1 MVDNPLNHKIE
12 FIKGVGPNKAAAL
25 KKELGI
31 SQLKDMLDFFPFRYE
46 DRSQILKI
54 TDIDD
59 NTNAG
64 LYMIQVISKKKAG
77 RYRGKSLKVSVKD
90 STGYAELVWMKG
102 IEWVEDKMVAGKRY
116 IIYGKPKIIKEKVS
130 FFHPEFG
137 DKSTMPMGLRPVY
150 PSSENLKRRFINNR
164 FFNRI
169 IEEIIGKTK
178 QHIKENLSGELI
190 QNLSLISK
198 SDAVI
203 NMHLPKSF
211 AHIKE
216 AIRRL
221 KFEELFFLQ
230 LQILQLKNS
239 RLTSFPGY
247 VFKKN
252 ILINKFYKEHLPFEL
267 TGAQKKVLRECYEN
281 MSKGKQM
288 NRLVQGDVGS
298 GKPIVAFLCMLAA
311 IDHDCQ
317 IAFMAPTEVLAEQ
330 HFNSIRANA
339 EKINIKVNIL
349 TGSTKQKNRKEIL
362 KNLLNGTVDIL
373 IGTHALIE
381 DSVVFKRLGLVIID
395 EQHKFGV
402 AQRAKLWRK
411 KSEFYPHVLVMTATP
426 IPRTL
431 ALTLYGDLDVSVID
445 ELPSGRKKIITSH
458 RFDNSRL
465 KVFGFI
471 KDKIS
476 LGEQVYV
483 VYPLIE
489 ESEKK
494 DYKDLMDGYESLKRY
509 FPNTQIGILHGR
521 MKPENKDY
529 EMKRFAEG
537 KSKILVSTT
546 VIEVGVDVPNAS
558 VIVIESAER
567 FGLSQLHQLR
577 GRVGRGK
584 AQSYCI
590 LMTKYTI
597 SSESKERMSA
607 MVETND
613 GFRIANTDLK
623 MRGPGNMMGT
633 KQSGLL
639 ELRFTNLAEDQDMVL
654 KSRELAIN
662 TIKKDP
668 NLESKENLIM
678 KSHLKKNIKQN
689 INWSRIS

>member
-298 GKPIVAFLCMLAA
+298 GKTIVAFLCMLAA

-339 EKINIKVNIL
+339 EKININVNIL

-411 KSEFYPHVLVMTATP
+411 KSEFYPHILVMTATP

-521 MKPENKDY
+521 MKPESKDY

-613 GFRIANTDLK
+613 GFKIANTDLK

-678 KSHLKKNIKQN
+678 KSHLKENIKQN

>member
-64 LYMIQVISKKKAG
+64 LYMIQVISKKKVG

-298 GKPIVAFLCMLAA
+298 GKTIVAFLCMLAA

-339 EKINIKVNIL
+339 EKININVNIL

-381 DSVVFKRLGLVIID
+381 DSVVFKRLGLVIVD

-521 MKPENKDY
+521 MKPESKDY

-613 GFRIANTDLK
+613 GFKIANTDLK

-662 TIKKDP
+662 TIKEDP

>member
-178 QHIKENLSGELI
+178 QYIKENLSGELI

-298 GKPIVAFLCMLAA
+298 GKTIVAFLCMLAA

-339 EKINIKVNIL
+339 EKININVNIL

-411 KSEFYPHVLVMTATP
+411 KSEFYPHILVMTATP

-445 ELPSGRKKIITSH
+445 ELPYGRKKIITSH

-521 MKPENKDY
+521 MKPESKDY

-613 GFRIANTDLK
+613 GFKIANTDLK

>member
-298 GKPIVAFLCMLAA
+298 GKTIVAFLCMLAA

-339 EKINIKVNIL
+339 EKININVNVL

-509 FPNTQIGILHGR
+509 FPNTQIGVLHGR

-577 GRVGRGK
+577 GRVGRVK

-613 GFRIANTDLK
+613 GFKIANTDLK

-662 TIKKDP
+662 TIKEDP

-678 KSHLKKNIKQN
+678 KSHLKENIKQN

>member
-298 GKPIVAFLCMLAA
+298 GKTIVAFLCMLAA

-339 EKINIKVNIL
+339 EKININVNIL

-509 FPNTQIGILHGR
+509 FPNTQIGVLHGR

-529 EMKRFAEG
+529 EMKRFVEG

-613 GFRIANTDLK
+613 GFKIANTDLK

-639 ELRFTNLAEDQDMVL
+639 ELRFTNLAEDQDIVL

-662 TIKKDP
+662 TIKEDP

-678 KSHLKKNIKQN
+678 KSHLKENIKQN

>member
-164 FFNRI
+164 FFNKI

-178 QHIKENLSGELI
+178 QYIKENLSGELI

-298 GKPIVAFLCMLAA
+298 GKTIVAFLCMLAA

-330 HFNSIRANA
+330 HFNSIKANA
-339 EKINIKVNIL
+339 EKININVNIL

-471 KDKIS
+471 KDKIG

-509 FPNTQIGILHGR
+509 FPNTQIGVLHGR

-558 VIVIESAER
+558 VIIIESAER

-613 GFRIANTDLK
+613 GFKIANTDLK

-678 KSHLKKNIKQN
+678 KSYLKENIKQN

>member
-169 IEEIIGKTK
+169 IEEIISKTK

-298 GKPIVAFLCMLAA
+298 GKTIVAFLCMLAA

-339 EKINIKVNIL
+339 EKININVNIL

-509 FPNTQIGILHGR
+509 FPNTQIGVLHGR

-613 GFRIANTDLK
+613 GFKIANTDLK

-639 ELRFTNLAEDQDMVL
+639 ELRFTNLAEDQDIVL

-662 TIKKDP
+662 TIKEDP

-678 KSHLKKNIKQN
+678 KSHLKENIKQN

>member
-298 GKPIVAFLCMLAA
+298 GKTIVAFLCMLAA

-339 EKINIKVNIL
+339 EKININVNIL

-362 KNLLNGTVDIL
+362 KNLLSGKVDIL

-521 MKPENKDY
+521 MKPESKDY

-613 GFRIANTDLK
+613 GFKIANTDLK

-662 TIKKDP
+662 TIKEDP

-678 KSHLKKNIKQN
+678 KSHLKENIKQN

>member
-169 IEEIIGKTK
+169 IEEIINKTK

-298 GKPIVAFLCMLAA
+298 GKTIVAFLCMLAA

-339 EKINIKVNIL
+339 EKININVNVL

-509 FPNTQIGILHGR
+509 FPNTQIGVLHGR

-613 GFRIANTDLK
+613 GFKIANTDLK

-662 TIKKDP
+662 TIKEDP
-668 NLESKENLIM
+668 NLESEENLIM
-678 KSHLKKNIKQN
+678 KSHLKENIKQN

>member
-64 LYMIQVISKKKAG
+64 LYMIQVISKKKVG

-298 GKPIVAFLCMLAA
+298 GKTIVAFLCMLAA

-339 EKINIKVNIL
+339 EKININVNIL

-521 MKPENKDY
+521 MKPESKDY

-613 GFRIANTDLK
+613 GFKIANTDLK

-639 ELRFTNLAEDQDMVL
+639 ELRFTNLAEDQDIVL

-662 TIKKDP
+662 TIKEDP
-668 NLESKENLIM
+668 NLESKENIIM
-678 KSHLKKNIKQN
+678 KSHLKENIKQN

>member
-31 SQLKDMLDFFPFRYE
+31 NQLKDMLDFFPFRYE

-190 QNLSLISK
+190 QKLSLISK

-298 GKPIVAFLCMLAA
+298 GKTIVAFLCMLAA

-339 EKINIKVNIL
+339 EKININVNVL

-509 FPNTQIGILHGR
+509 FPNTQIGVLHGR

-613 GFRIANTDLK
+613 GFKIANTDLK

-639 ELRFTNLAEDQDMVL
+639 ELRFTNLAEDQDIVL

-662 TIKKDP
+662 TIKEDP

-678 KSHLKKNIKQN
+678 KSHLKENIKQN

>member
-298 GKPIVAFLCMLAA
+298 GKTIVAFLCMLAA

-339 EKINIKVNIL
+339 EKININVNIL

-509 FPNTQIGILHGR
+509 FPNTQIGVLHGR

-613 GFRIANTDLK
+613 GFKIANTDLK

-654 KSRELAIN
+654 KSRELAIK
-662 TIKKDP
+662 TIKEDP

-678 KSHLKKNIKQN
+678 KNYLKKNIKQN

>member
-64 LYMIQVISKKKAG
+64 LYMIQVISKKKVG

-298 GKPIVAFLCMLAA
+298 GKTIVAFLCMLAA

-339 EKINIKVNIL
+339 EKININVNIL

-509 FPNTQIGILHGR
+509 FPNTQIGVLHGR

-613 GFRIANTDLK
+613 GFKIANTDLK

-678 KSHLKKNIKQN
+678 KSHLKENIKQN

>member
-164 FFNRI
+164 FFNKI

-178 QHIKENLSGELI
+178 QYIKENLSGELI

-298 GKPIVAFLCMLAA
+298 GKTIVAFLCMLAA

-339 EKINIKVNIL
+339 EKININVNIL

-471 KDKIS
+471 KDKIG

-509 FPNTQIGILHGR
+509 FPNTQIGVLHGR

-613 GFRIANTDLK
+613 GFKIANTDLK

-639 ELRFTNLAEDQDMVL
+639 ELRFTNLAEDQDIVL

-662 TIKKDP
+662 TIKEDP

-678 KSHLKKNIKQN
+678 KGHLKENIKQN

>member
-164 FFNRI
+164 FFNKI

-178 QHIKENLSGELI
+178 QYIKENLSGELI

-298 GKPIVAFLCMLAA
+298 GKTIVAFLCMLAA

-339 EKINIKVNIL
+339 EKININVNIL

-471 KDKIS
+471 KDKIG

-509 FPNTQIGILHGR
+509 FPNTQIGVLHGR

-558 VIVIESAER
+558 VIIIESAER

-613 GFRIANTDLK
+613 GFKIANTDLK

-639 ELRFTNLAEDQDMVL
+639 ELRFTNLAEDQDIVL

-662 TIKKDP
+662 TIKEDP

-678 KSHLKKNIKQN
+678 KGHLKENIKQN

>member
-298 GKPIVAFLCMLAA
+298 GKTIVAFLCMLAA

-339 EKINIKVNIL
+339 EKININVNIL

-411 KSEFYPHVLVMTATP
+411 KSEFYPHVLVMPATP

-509 FPNTQIGILHGR
+509 FPNTQIGVLHGR
-521 MKPENKDY
+521 MKPESKDY

-613 GFRIANTDLK
+613 GFKIANTDLK

-639 ELRFTNLAEDQDMVL
+639 ELRFTNLAEDQDIVL

-662 TIKKDP
+662 TIKEDP

-678 KSHLKKNIKQN
+678 KSHLKENIKQN

>member
-298 GKPIVAFLCMLAA
+298 GKTIVAFLCMLAA

-339 EKINIKVNIL
+339 EKININVNIL

-445 ELPSGRKKIITSH
+445 ELPSGRKK
-458 RFDNSRL
+458 
-465 KVFGFI
+465 
-471 KDKIS
+471 
-476 LGEQVYV
+476 
-483 VYPLIE
+483 
-489 ESEKK
+489 
-494 DYKDLMDGYESLKRY
+494 
-509 FPNTQIGILHGR
+509 
-521 MKPENKDY
+521 
-529 EMKRFAEG
+529 
-537 KSKILVSTT
+537 
-546 VIEVGVDVPNAS
+546 
-558 VIVIESAER
+558 
-567 FGLSQLHQLR
+567 LSPH
-577 GRVGRGK
+577 
-584 AQSYCI
+584 
-590 LMTKYTI
+590 
-597 SSESKERMSA
+597 
-607 MVETND
+607 
-613 GFRIANTDLK
+613 TDLIIQ
-623 MRGPGNMMGT
+623 G
-633 KQSGLL
+633 
-639 ELRFTNLAEDQDMVL
+639 
-654 KSRELAIN
+654 
-662 TIKKDP
+662 
-668 NLESKENLIM
+668 
-678 KSHLKKNIKQN
+678 
-689 INWSRIS
+689 

>member
-64 LYMIQVISKKKAG
+64 LYMIQVISKKKVG

-102 IEWVEDKMVAGKRY
+102 IEWIEDKMVAGKRY

-298 GKPIVAFLCMLAA
+298 GKTIVAFLCMLAA

-339 EKINIKVNIL
+339 EKININVNIL

-431 ALTLYGDLDVSVID
+431 ALTLYGDLDVSVVD

-509 FPNTQIGILHGR
+509 FPNTQIGVLHGR

-613 GFRIANTDLK
+613 GFKIANTDLK

-662 TIKKDP
+662 TIKEDP

-678 KSHLKKNIKQN
+678 KSHLKENIKQN

>member
-178 QHIKENLSGELI
+178 QHIKENLSDELI

-298 GKPIVAFLCMLAA
+298 GKTIVAFLCMLAA

-339 EKINIKVNIL
+339 EKININVNIL

-381 DSVVFKRLGLVIID
+381 DPVVFKRLGLVIID

-402 AQRAKLWRK
+402 AQRAKLWKK
-411 KSEFYPHVLVMTATP
+411 KSEFYPHILVMTATP

-509 FPNTQIGILHGR
+509 FPNTQIGVLHGR

-613 GFRIANTDLK
+613 GFKIANTDLK

-639 ELRFTNLAEDQDMVL
+639 ELRFTNLAEDQDIVL

-662 TIKKDP
+662 TIKEDP

-678 KSHLKKNIKQN
+678 KSHLKENIKQN

>member
-64 LYMIQVISKKKAG
+64 LYMIQVISKKKVG

-298 GKPIVAFLCMLAA
+298 GKTIVAFLCMLAA

-339 EKINIKVNIL
+339 EKININVNIL

-402 AQRAKLWRK
+402 AQRAKLWKK
-411 KSEFYPHVLVMTATP
+411 KSEFYPHILVMTATP

-521 MKPENKDY
+521 MKPESKDY

-613 GFRIANTDLK
+613 GFKIANTDLK

-662 TIKKDP
+662 TIKEDP

-678 KSHLKKNIKQN
+678 KSHLKENIKQN

>member
-216 AIRRL
+216 GIRRL

-298 GKPIVAFLCMLAA
+298 GKTIVAFLCMLAA

-339 EKINIKVNIL
+339 EKININVNVL

-509 FPNTQIGILHGR
+509 FPNTQIGVLHGR

-613 GFRIANTDLK
+613 GFKIANTDLK

-639 ELRFTNLAEDQDMVL
+639 ELRFTNLAEDQDIVL

-662 TIKKDP
+662 TIKEDP

-678 KSHLKKNIKQN
+678 KSHLKENIKQN

>member
-54 TDIDD
+54 TDIDE

-64 LYMIQVISKKKAG
+64 LYRIQVISKKKAG

-298 GKPIVAFLCMLAA
+298 GKTIVAFLCMLAA

-330 HFNSIRANA
+330 HFNSIRTNA
-339 EKINIKVNIL
+339 EKININVNIL

-509 FPNTQIGILHGR
+509 FPNTQIGVLHGR

-613 GFRIANTDLK
+613 GFKIANTDLK

-639 ELRFTNLAEDQDMVL
+639 ELRFTNLAEDQDIVL

-662 TIKKDP
+662 TIKEDP

-678 KSHLKKNIKQN
+678 KSHLKENIKQN

>member
-298 GKPIVAFLCMLAA
+298 GKTIVAFLCMLAA

-339 EKINIKVNIL
+339 EKININVNVL

-509 FPNTQIGILHGR
+509 FPNTQIGVLHGR

-584 AQSYCI
+584 VQSYCI
-590 LMTKYTI
+590 LMTKYNI

-613 GFRIANTDLK
+613 GFKIANTDLK

-654 KSRELAIN
+654 RSRELAIN
-662 TIKKDP
+662 TIKEDP

-678 KSHLKKNIKQN
+678 KSHLKENIKQN

>member
-64 LYMIQVISKKKAG
+64 LYMIQVISKKKVG

-298 GKPIVAFLCMLAA
+298 GKTIVAFLCMLAA

-339 EKINIKVNIL
+339 EKININVNIL

-509 FPNTQIGILHGR
+509 FPDTQIGVLHGR

-613 GFRIANTDLK
+613 GFKIANTDLK

-639 ELRFTNLAEDQDMVL
+639 ELRFTNLAEDQDIVL

-662 TIKKDP
+662 TIKEDP

-678 KSHLKKNIKQN
+678 KSHLKENIKQN

>member
-164 FFNRI
+164 FFNKI

-178 QHIKENLSGELI
+178 QYIKENLSGELI

-298 GKPIVAFLCMLAA
+298 GKTIVAFLCMLAA

-339 EKINIKVNIL
+339 EKININVNIL

-471 KDKIS
+471 KDKIG

-509 FPNTQIGILHGR
+509 FPNTQIGVLHGR

-613 GFRIANTDLK
+613 GFKIANTDLK

-678 KSHLKKNIKQN
+678 KSHLKENIKQN

>member
-298 GKPIVAFLCMLAA
+298 GKTIVAFLCMLAA

-339 EKINIKVNIL
+339 EKININVNIL

-411 KSEFYPHVLVMTATP
+411 KSEFYPHILVMTATP

-445 ELPSGRKKIITSH
+445 ELPSGRKRIITSH

-521 MKPENKDY
+521 MKPESKDY

-537 KSKILVSTT
+537 KSKVLVSTT

-613 GFRIANTDLK
+613 GFKIANTDLK

-678 KSHLKKNIKQN
+678 KSHLKENIKQN

>member
-298 GKPIVAFLCMLAA
+298 GKTIVAFLCMLAA

-339 EKINIKVNIL
+339 EKININVNIL

-381 DSVVFKRLGLVIID
+381 ESVVFKRLGLVIID

-402 AQRAKLWRK
+402 AQRAKLWKK
-411 KSEFYPHVLVMTATP
+411 KSEFYPHILVMTATP

-431 ALTLYGDLDVSVID
+431 ALTLYGDLHVSVID

-521 MKPENKDY
+521 MKPESKDY

-613 GFRIANTDLK
+613 GFKIANTDLK

-654 KSRELAIN
+654 RSRELAIN

-678 KSHLKKNIKQN
+678 KSHLKENIKQN

>member
-64 LYMIQVISKKKAG
+64 LYIIQVISKKKAG

-169 IEEIIGKTK
+169 IEEIINKTK

-298 GKPIVAFLCMLAA
+298 GKTIVAFLCMLAA

-330 HFNSIRANA
+330 HFNSIRTNA
-339 EKINIKVNIL
+339 EKININVNIL

-373 IGTHALIE
+373 IGNHALIE

-509 FPNTQIGILHGR
+509 FPNTQIGVLHGR

-613 GFRIANTDLK
+613 GFKIANTDLK

-662 TIKKDP
+662 TIKEDP
-668 NLESKENLIM
+668 NLESEENLIM
-678 KSHLKKNIKQN
+678 KSHLKENIKQN

>member
-1 MVDNPLNHKIE
+1 MVDNPLNYKVE

-46 DRSQILKI
+46 DRSQVLKI
-54 TDIDD
+54 ADIDD
-59 NTNAG
+59 NSNAG
-64 LYMIQVISKKKAG
+64 LYMIQVINKKKTG
-77 RYRGKSLKVSVKD
+77 KYRGKSLKVTVKD
-90 STGYAELVWMKG
+90 STGYAELLWMKG
-102 IEWVEDKMVAGKRY
+102 IEWVEDKMVAGKKY
-116 IIYGKPKIIKEKVS
+116 VIYGKPKLLKKKVS

-137 DKSTMPMGLRPVY
+137 DKNSMPMGLRPVY

-169 IEEIIGKTK
+169 IEEIIVKTK
-178 QHIKENLSGELI
+178 KHIKENLSRELI
-190 QNLSLISK
+190 QNLSLMSK
-198 SDAVI
+198 SEAVT

-247 VFKKN
+247 IFKKN
-252 ILINKFYKEHLPFEL
+252 ILINKFYREHLPFEL
-267 TGAQKKVLRECYEN
+267 TNAQKKVLRECYEN

-298 GKPIVAFLCMLAA
+298 GKTIVAFLCMLAA
-311 IDHDCQ
+311 IDHNCQ

-330 HFNSIRANA
+330 HFNSIKANA
-339 EKINIKVNIL
+339 EKIKINVNIL
-349 TGSTKQKNRKEIL
+349 SGSTKKKYRKEIL
-362 KNLLNGTVDIL
+362 KNLLSGTVDIL

-529 EMKRFAEG
+529 EMKRFADG

-613 GFRIANTDLK
+613 GFKIANTDLK

-639 ELRFTNLAEDQDMVL
+639 ELRFTNLTEDQDMVL
-654 KSRELAIN
+654 KSRELAIK
-662 TIKKDP
+662 TIKEDP

-678 KSHLKKNIKQN
+678 KNYLKKNIKQN

>member
-169 IEEIIGKTK
+169 IEEIISKTK

-298 GKPIVAFLCMLAA
+298 GKTIVAFLCMLAA

-330 HFNSIRANA
+330 QFNSIRANA
-339 EKINIKVNIL
+339 EKININVNIL

-509 FPNTQIGILHGR
+509 FPNTQIGVLHGR

-558 VIVIESAER
+558 VIVVESAER

-613 GFRIANTDLK
+613 GFKIANTDLK

-639 ELRFTNLAEDQDMVL
+639 ELRFTNLAEDQDIVL

-662 TIKKDP
+662 TIKEDP

-678 KSHLKKNIKQN
+678 KSHLKENIKQN

>member
-64 LYMIQVISKKKAG
+64 LFMIQVISKKKAG

-298 GKPIVAFLCMLAA
+298 GKTIVAFLCMLAA

-339 EKINIKVNIL
+339 EKININVNIL

-509 FPNTQIGILHGR
+509 FPNTQIGVLHGR

-613 GFRIANTDLK
+613 GFKIANTDLK

-662 TIKKDP
+662 TIKEDP

-678 KSHLKKNIKQN
+678 KSHLKENIKQN

>member
-64 LYMIQVISKKKAG
+64 LYMIQVISKKKVG

-137 DKSTMPMGLRPVY
+137 DKNTMPMGLRPVY

-298 GKPIVAFLCMLAA
+298 GKTIVAFLCMLAA

-339 EKINIKVNIL
+339 EKININVNIL

-411 KSEFYPHVLVMTATP
+411 KSEFYPHILVMTATP

-613 GFRIANTDLK
+613 GFKIANTDLK

-678 KSHLKKNIKQN
+678 KSHLKENIKQN

>member
-178 QHIKENLSGELI
+178 QYIKENLSGELI

-298 GKPIVAFLCMLAA
+298 GKTIVAFLCMLAA

-330 HFNSIRANA
+330 HFNSIKANA
-339 EKINIKVNIL
+339 EKININVNIL

-362 KNLLNGTVDIL
+362 KNLLNGTVDVL

-471 KDKIS
+471 KDKIG

-509 FPNTQIGILHGR
+509 FPNTQIGVLHGR

-558 VIVIESAER
+558 VIIIESAER

-613 GFRIANTDLK
+613 GFKIANTDLK

-678 KSHLKKNIKQN
+678 KSYLKENIKQN

>member
-64 LYMIQVISKKKAG
+64 LYMIQVISKKKVG

-169 IEEIIGKTK
+169 IEEIISKTK

-298 GKPIVAFLCMLAA
+298 GKTIVAFLCMLAA

-339 EKINIKVNIL
+339 EKININVNIL

-613 GFRIANTDLK
+613 GFKIANTDLK

-639 ELRFTNLAEDQDMVL
+639 ELRFTNLAEDQDIVL

-662 TIKKDP
+662 TIKEDP

-678 KSHLKKNIKQN
+678 KSHLKENIKQN

>member
-298 GKPIVAFLCMLAA
+298 GKTIVAFLCMLAA

-339 EKINIKVNIL
+339 EKININVNIL

-521 MKPENKDY
+521 MKPESKDY
-529 EMKRFAEG
+529 EMKRFAMG

-613 GFRIANTDLK
+613 GFKIANTDLK

-639 ELRFTNLAEDQDMVL
+639 ELRFTNLAEDQDIVL

-662 TIKKDP
+662 TIKEDP

-678 KSHLKKNIKQN
+678 KSHLKENIKQN

>member
-298 GKPIVAFLCMLAA
+298 GKTIVAFLCMLAA

-339 EKINIKVNIL
+339 EKININVNIL

-411 KSEFYPHVLVMTATP
+411 KSEFYPHILVMTATP

-521 MKPENKDY
+521 MKPESKDY

-613 GFRIANTDLK
+613 GFKIANTDLK

-639 ELRFTNLAEDQDMVL
+639 ELRFTNLAEDQDIVL

-662 TIKKDP
+662 TIKEDP

-678 KSHLKKNIKQN
+678 KSHLKENIKQN